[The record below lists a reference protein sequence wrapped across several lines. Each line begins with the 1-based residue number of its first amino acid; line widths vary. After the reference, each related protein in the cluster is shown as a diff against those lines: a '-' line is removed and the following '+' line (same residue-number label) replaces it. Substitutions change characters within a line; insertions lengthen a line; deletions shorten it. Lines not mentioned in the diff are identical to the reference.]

1 MVLVYID
8 RRWTMTVSDRIY
20 CILAEGTAQYK
31 QLTDLVGQ
39 PSSLVP
45 TIHYTGENMRLTR
58 EQVQLAKT
66 LASIN
71 GTSINKMKKLVQRRA
86 KRTSVGTR
94 YGSIQRAEPYMIV
107 YS

>member
-1 MVLVYID
+1 
-8 RRWTMTVSDRIY
+8 
-20 CILAEGTAQYK
+20 
-31 QLTDLVGQ
+31 
-39 PSSLVP
+39 
-45 TIHYTGENMRLTR
+45 MRLTR

-86 KRTSVGTR
+86 KRTLGTR
-94 YGSIQRAEPYMIV
+94 YGSVQRAEPYMIV